1 MESEEN
7 SSARG
12 VTYECINCKDRVS
25 AEQLA
30 ITPEIKCPMCGYRVL
45 KKVRPPI
52 VKHVKSK

>member
-1 MESEEN
+1 MENKKESEII
-7 SSARG
+7 G
-12 VTYECINCKDRVS
+12 IGYECISCKAKVS

-45 KKVRPPI
+45 KKVRPPV